1 MRTKELMK
9 AWEELSPIQR
19 QAAEWADGPLLVLAG
34 PGSGKTKVLT
44 CRIARLLESTL
55 DENFR
60 VLGLTFTNKAAD
72 EMRSR
77 VANFVPGQEERL
89 FLGTFHSFCADV
101 LRLHGTHLGI
111 NPNFH
116 IYSQDAD
123 LQAVLNNAVE
133 EAKKISDVVSDLDK
147 KTLSVIQR
155 LKAFL
160 ILPEQCC
167 EIFKNKEFGERMAA
181 VYPAYE
187 AELCKRNALDFNS
200 LILKT
205 YQLLTKFPVF
215 AKRYRIVYPYICIDE
230 FQDAN
235 QAQYGLIRALAGDQH
250 RNLFV
255 VADDDQIIYQWNG
268 ASHERL
274 KELLNDFSPMV
285 IQLPMN
291 YRCPPEIVELANNL
305 IRHNFLRT
313 ADKKPLEAFR
323 HGLGKGTV
331 RLLEC
336 FPDVEAE
343 AAEVAKDIKNLH
355 SGHFGSVVVLGRNRK
370 LLDGVDIALRHE
382 GLPAVIS
389 QRKDEFESTPF
400 VWLHSTLRLANDGQ
414 NRRYLEAVCGSFAQ
428 LTQVEIDVEDVISQS
443 QALSMGYL
451 QIWIRLLNQKT
462 TETFVK
468 EIVNETSRCLVRGR
482 DFQAFSKSAL
492 AWFTSLAQAQRQA
505 ESDPYNEVFTR
516 YDEEKLVWEELM
528 GEIKRNL
535 GEEPTLEA
543 FLQELQMRSKEPP
556 PKANTVVLMTI
567 HGAKGKEFDHVYLI
581 GLVDDELPSF
591 QSKKKG
597 DRSQEMEEERR
608 NCFVAIT
615 RTIRTLTLSYGK
627 KYRGWPKEPSRFLFE
642 MGLLKR

>member
-1 MRTKELMK
+1 
-9 AWEELSPIQR
+9 
-19 QAAEWADGPLLVLAG
+19 
-34 PGSGKTKVLT
+34 
-44 CRIARLLESTL
+44 
-55 DENFR
+55 
-60 VLGLTFTNKAAD
+60 
-72 EMRSR
+72 
-77 VANFVPGQEERL
+77 
-89 FLGTFHSFCADV
+89 
-101 LRLHGTHLGI
+101 
-111 NPNFH
+111 
-116 IYSQDAD
+116 
-123 LQAVLNNAVE
+123 
-133 EAKKISDVVSDLDK
+133 
-147 KTLSVIQR
+147 
-155 LKAFL
+155 
-160 ILPEQCC
+160 
-167 EIFKNKEFGERMAA
+167 
-181 VYPAYE
+181 
-187 AELCKRNALDFNS
+187 
-200 LILKT
+200 
-205 YQLLTKFPVF
+205 
-215 AKRYRIVYPYICIDE
+215 
-230 FQDAN
+230 
-235 QAQYGLIRALAGDQH
+235 
-250 RNLFV
+250 
-255 VADDDQIIYQWNG
+255 
-268 ASHERL
+268 
-274 KELLNDFSPMV
+274 
-285 IQLPMN
+285 
-291 YRCPPEIVELANNL
+291 
-305 IRHNFLRT
+305 
-313 ADKKPLEAFR
+313 
-323 HGLGKGTV
+323 
-331 RLLEC
+331 
-336 FPDVEAE
+336 
-343 AAEVAKDIKNLH
+343 
-355 SGHFGSVVVLGRNRK
+355 
-370 LLDGVDIALRHE
+370 LRHE